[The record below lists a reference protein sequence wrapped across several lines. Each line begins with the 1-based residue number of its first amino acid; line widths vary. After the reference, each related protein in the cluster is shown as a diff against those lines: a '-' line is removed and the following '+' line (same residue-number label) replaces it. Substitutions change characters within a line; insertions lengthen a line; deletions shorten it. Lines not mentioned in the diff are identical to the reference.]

1 MHTFGA
7 LHNSQSDMKQKLHTL
22 LYNTPY
28 LDRSILLLILLS
40 VLGIIL
46 DTIPTVHT
54 AIGNYI
60 YTFDTF
66 SVIIFTLEYILRL
79 LVADIS
85 HPATTRWH
93 SILRFMTSTYGLIDL
108 MAILP
113 FYLPLFF
120 TIDLRFLRMIRLVR
134 ILRILKVNR
143 YNNSMHL
150 VGSVIKEKRYEL
162 LVTSFVA
169 LIVIIISTLLMYS
182 LEGPEQS
189 GAFPNLFA
197 AFQWTLGT
205 MASIGSNNLFP
216 STATGHVIG
225 GIIGFFSIGL
235 VALPTSIIGA
245 GFIERV
251 EQKKMQKQQ
260 YVVVKEKLMLLQE
273 LYDDGVISEEE
284 HGEARGKLLNKLE

>member
-1 MHTFGA
+1 
-7 LHNSQSDMKQKLHTL
+7 MKQKLYNL
-22 LYNTPY
+22 LYNTSW
-28 LDRSILLLILLS
+28 LDHSILMLIVFS

-46 DTIPTVHT
+46 DTIPSVHHT
-54 AIGNYI
+54 IGNYI
-60 YTFDTF
+60 NIFDTF
-66 SVIIFTLEYILRL
+66 SVVIFTMEYLLRII
-79 LVADIS
+79 VADIS
-85 HPATTRWH
+85 HPATTKWR
-93 SILRFMTSTYGLIDL
+93 SILRFMTSMYGLIDL
-108 MAILP
+108 VAVLP

-150 VGSVIKEKRYEL
+150 VGSVIKEKKYEL

-216 STATGHVIG
+216 TTATGHIIG

-251 EQKKMQKQQ
+251 EQKKVQKQQ
-260 YVVVKEKLMLLQE
+260 YIIIKEKLMLLQD
-273 LYDDGVISEEE
+273 LYDDGVISEAEHEE
-284 HGEARGKLLNKLE
+284 VRRKMPNKLE

>member
-1 MHTFGA
+1 ME
-7 LHNSQSDMKQKLHTL
+7 KQESASLLKLHTL

-28 LDRSILLLILLS
+28 LDRSILLLIVLS
-40 VLGIIL
+40 VIGIIL
-46 DTIPTVHT
+46 DTIPSVHS
-54 AIGNYI
+54 AIGQYI
-60 YTFDTF
+60 DTFDTIT
-66 SVIIFTLEYILRL
+66 VIIFSVEYLLRL
-79 LVADIS
+79 VVAHIS
-85 HPATTRWH
+85 HPAPTRWR

-108 MAILP
+108 VAILP
-113 FYLPLFF
+113 FYLPLLF

-251 EQKKMQKQQ
+251 EHKKMQKQQ
-260 YVVVKEKLMLLQE
+260 YVVVKEKLILLDE
-273 LYDDGVISEEE
+273 LHEDGVISEKEWE
-284 HGEARGKLLNKLE
+284 EARGKVIGGMN

>member
-1 MHTFGA
+1 
-7 LHNSQSDMKQKLHTL
+7 MKQKLYNL
-22 LYNTPY
+22 LYNTSW
-28 LDRSILLLILLS
+28 LDHSILMLIVFS

-46 DTIPTVHT
+46 DTIPSVHH

-60 YTFDTF
+60 NIFDTI
-66 SVIIFTLEYILRL
+66 SVVIFTMEYLLRIV
-79 LVADIS
+79 VADIS
-85 HPATTRWH
+85 HPAPTRWR
-93 SILRFMTSTYGLIDL
+93 SILRFMTSMYGLIDL
-108 MAILP
+108 VAVLP
-113 FYLPLFF
+113 FYLPLLF

-150 VGSVIKEKRYEL
+150 VGSVIKEKKYEL

-216 STATGHVIG
+216 TTATGHVIG

-251 EQKKMQKQQ
+251 EQKKVHKQQ
-260 YVVVKEKLMLLQE
+260 YIIIKEKLMLLQD
-273 LYDDGVISEEE
+273 LYDDGVISEAEHEE
-284 HGEARGKLLNKLE
+284 VRRKMLNKLE

>member
-1 MHTFGA
+1 
-7 LHNSQSDMKQKLHTL
+7 MKQKLHAF
-22 LYNTPY
+22 LYHTPY
-28 LDRSILLLILLS
+28 LDRSILLLIVLS

-46 DTIPTVHT
+46 DTIPNVHT
-54 AIGNYI
+54 SIGRYI
-60 YTFDTF
+60 NSFDTI
-66 SVIIFTLEYILRL
+66 SVIIFTLEYLLRL
-79 LVADIS
+79 VVADIS
-85 HPATTRWH
+85 HPATTRWR
-93 SILRFMTSTYGLIDL
+93 SMLRFMTSTYGLIDL
-108 MAILP
+108 IAILP
-113 FYLPLFF
+113 FYLPLVF

-134 ILRILKVNR
+134 ILCILKVNR

-150 VGSVIKEKRYEL
+150 VGSVIKEKKYEL

-197 AFQWTLGT
+197 PFRWTLGT
-205 MASIGSNNLFP
+205 MASIGSDDLYP
-216 STATGHVIG
+216 ATATGHVIG

-251 EQKKMQKQQ
+251 EQKKVQKQQ
-260 YVVVKEKLMLLQE
+260 YVVVKEKLVLLNG
-273 LYDDGVISEEE
+273 LYEVGVISERDYEM
-284 HGEARGKLLNKLE
+284 AKRGVLNKLE